1 MGHSIDTDDC
11 LRIVAFKG
19 RTTTDAVAAALR
31 TPPDAV
37 APHLQTLSDAGLIEA
52 AKERWKPT
60 PAGRTQVDA
69 LYAEE
74 RGTCE
79 AAIDDALE
87 RFHPANDAFKEVV
100 TSWQL
105 RTVAGEQVPND
116 HSDAAYDAAVL
127 RRLRDE
133 IHPAIVPV
141 IEQAGAGLERLGRYR
156 ERLDAA
162 LAQIDKGEHQY
173 IAHPLLESY
182 HTVWFELHEELIRL
196 SGRDRATEAAAGRG

>member
-1 MGHSIDTDDC
+1 MGHSIDTNDC
-11 LRIVAFKG
+11 LRTVAFKG

-37 APHLQTLSDAGLIEA
+37 APQLQALSDAGLIEA
-52 AKERWKPT
+52 IKERWKPT
-60 PAGRTQVDA
+60 PAGKEQIDA
-69 LYAEE
+69 NYAGE
-74 RGTCE
+74 RATCQ

-87 RFHPANDAFKEVV
+87 RFHSVNDAFKEVV
-100 TSWQL
+100 TGWQL

-141 IEQAGAGLERLGRYR
+141 IEQAGAGLGRLGHYR
-156 ERLDAA
+156 EGLDAA

>member
-1 MGHSIDTDDC
+1 MGHSIDSNDC

-19 RTTTDAVAAALR
+19 RTTIDAVAAALR

-37 APHLQTLSDAGLIEA
+37 APQLQALSDAGLIEA
-52 AKERWKPT
+52 TKERWRPT
-60 PAGRTQVDA
+60 PAGKEKLDGN
-69 LYAEE
+69 YAEE
-74 RGTCE
+74 RATCQ
-79 AAIDDALE
+79 AAIDDALQ
-87 RFHPANDAFKEVV
+87 RFHAVNDAFKEVV

-141 IEQAGAGLERLGRYR
+141 IEQAGAGLARLGHYR
-156 ERLDAA
+156 EGLDAA

-182 HTVWFELHEELIRL
+182 HTVWFELHEDLIRL